1 MRDLVAL
8 LRQEKKASEEKAK
21 LEWKLEET
29 KNQVVSFKEAERLKK
44 EAGPQ
49 MPNLMMLDPMFR
61 WNWNKSRTQINL
73 EERCAF
79 LICRGVTSIIR
90 PPIRPANHTHTH
102 SHATRT
108 HPTKSS
114 TQPNRR
120 PHMQPTNNNKMS
132 LHSACY
138 TYSNVRREEESES
151 LPSRSA
157 SL

>member
-90 PPIRPANHTHTH
+90 PPIRPASQTHTH
-102 SHATRT
+102 SHA
-108 HPTKSS
+108 P
-114 TQPNRR
+114 TQPNLPLNRTADLICNLLITTKC
-120 PHMQPTNNNKMS
+120 P
-132 LHSACY
+132 Y
-138 TYSNVRREEESES
+138 IVRVIHT
-151 LPSRSA
+151 A
-157 SL
+157 M